1 MSLRSQVRRHKTT
14 EYTSIFPNFSH
25 LCTKTN
31 GMSET
36 AQNPLNTFII
46 YAREDKDALLEL
58 KKQLIPLERSRQIAV
73 WYDGEIVPGDEWK
86 KRIKTQLET
95 ADIILLLLSSD
106 FFASDYIEK
115 EELRAAL
122 ARHERAEAVVA
133 PVIVRHCLWQVHP
146 EIEKLQVL
154 PDNAFP
160 VYSKRNWDS
169 PDEAFANVAAGIARM
184 VKSKA
189 EAAVEK
195 QRQMEAAAEA
205 EKQRKEEEAR
215 KKREA
220 EEAARKKREEEVARL
235 KREEEVA
242 RNLMTDMIFVKGGAF
257 TMGWVEGR
265 DEGLGIYQI
274 SAHEVTLKDFYIG
287 KYPVT
292 QAQWRAVMGS
302 DPPELKNKGCDQ
314 CPVECVSWNDIQEF
328 LKKLSAL
335 TGQQFRLPTEA
346 EWEYAARGGQQS
358 KGYLY
363 SGSNNLDEVGWFD
376 KNSGGKTHP
385 VGQKTP
391 NELSLYDMSGNVWEW
406 CEDDWHSNYVG
417 APIDGRAWVD
427 NPRDTSRANRGGS
440 REDASQHCRVANRSH
455 WSSELWSFDL
465 GFRLARSVE

>member
-1 MSLRSQVRRHKTT
+1 
-14 EYTSIFPNFSH
+14 
-25 LCTKTN
+25 
-31 GMSET
+31 MSET
-36 AQNPLNTFII
+36 TQNPLNTFII

-73 WYDGEIVPGDEWK
+73 WYDGEIVPGEEWE
-86 KRIKTQLET
+86 KRIKIQLET

-133 PVIVRHCLWQVHP
+133 PVIVRHCLWQAHP

-195 QRQMEAAAEA
+195 LRQI
-205 EKQRKEEEAR
+205 
-215 KKREA
+215 EA
-220 EEAARKKREEEVARL
+220 EEAVRK
-235 KREEEVA
+235 
-242 RNLMTDMIFVKGGAF
+242 LMTDMVLVKGGAF

-265 DEGLGIYQI
+265 DGKGNNYEKP
-274 SAHEVTLKDFYIG
+274 AHEVTLKDFYIG
-287 KYPVT
+287 KYPLT
-292 QAQWRAVMGS
+292 QAQWRALMGS
-302 DPPELKNKGCDQ
+302 DPPELNNKGCDQ

-328 LKKLSAL
+328 LKKLNAL

-363 SGSNNLDEVGWFD
+363 SGSNNLDEVAWYD

-385 VGQKTP
+385 VGQKKP
-391 NELSLYDMSGNVWEW
+391 NELGLFDMSGNVLEW
-406 CEDDWHSNYVG
+406 CEDWYGSYPTG
-417 APIDGRAWVD
+417 AQN
-427 NPRDTSRANRGGS
+427 NPKGADSGTYRVFRGGS
-440 REDASQHCRVANRSH
+440 WSDTPRGCRAAYRNLSAPTYRNRAI
-455 WSSELWSFDL
+455 
-465 GFRLARSVE
+465 GFRLARS

>member
-1 MSLRSQVRRHKTT
+1 
-14 EYTSIFPNFSH
+14 
-25 LCTKTN
+25 
-31 GMSET
+31 MSET

-58 KKQLIPLERSRQIAV
+58 KKQLIPLERSRQIAL
-73 WYDGEIVPGDEWK
+73 WYDGEIVPGEEWEK
-86 KRIKTQLET
+86 AIKTRLET

-133 PVIVRHCLWQVHP
+133 PVIVRHCLWQAHP

-160 VYSKRNWDS
+160 VYSKKNWDS

-189 EAAVEK
+189 EAAIEK
-195 QRQMEAAAEA
+195 QRQIEA

-220 EEAARKKREEEVARL
+220 EEDAAREKHEEEEFARIF
-235 KREEEVA
+235 
-242 RNLMTDMIFVKGGAF
+242 MSDMVQVKGGTF

-265 DEGLGIYQI
+265 DEGLGIFQI
-274 SAHEVTLKDFYIG
+274 PAHEVTLKDFYIG

-302 DPPELKNKGCDQ
+302 DPPELNNKGCDN

-328 LKKLSAL
+328 LKRLNAL

-346 EWEYAARGGQQS
+346 EWEYAARGGHQS

-363 SGSNNLDEVGWFD
+363 SGSNNLDEVGWYSE
-376 KNSGGKTHP
+376 NSGGKTHP
-385 VGQKTP
+385 VGQKKP
-391 NELSLYDMSGNVWEW
+391 NELGLYDMSGNVWEW
-406 CEDDWHSNYVG
+406 CEDDWHENYND
-417 APIDGRAWVD
+417 APTDGRAWVD
-427 NPRDTSRANRGGS
+427 SLRDTSRANRGGS
-440 REDASQHCRVANRSH
+440 SGDASRHCRVADRSY
-455 WSSELWSFDL
+455 WASELRSYDL
-465 GFRLARSVE
+465 SFRLAHSAE

>member
-1 MSLRSQVRRHKTT
+1 
-14 EYTSIFPNFSH
+14 
-25 LCTKTN
+25 
-31 GMSET
+31 MSET

-58 KKQLIPLERSRQIAV
+58 KKQLIPLERSRQISV
-73 WYDGEIVPGDEWK
+73 WYDGEIVPGEEWE

-133 PVIVRHCLWQVHP
+133 PVIVRHCLWQAHP

-160 VYSKRNWDS
+160 VYSKKNWDS
-169 PDEAFANVAAGIARM
+169 PDEAFANVADGIARM
-184 VKSKA
+184 VKSKL

-195 QRQMEAAAEA
+195 QRQIEAAAEEEKHLKEEVRKKRKA
-205 EKQRKEEEAR
+205 EEAARNKLETEEEAR

-220 EEAARKKREEEVARL
+220 EEAVRKKLNAEEAVRKKLEAEEVAR
-235 KREEEVA
+235 KF
-242 RNLMTDMIFVKGGAF
+242 MTDMVLVKGGVF
-257 TMGWVEGR
+257 TMGCKKAWIGR
-265 DEGLGIYQI
+265 DRDGECWDDEKP
-274 SAHEVTLKDFYIG
+274 AHEVTLKDFYIG

-292 QAQWRAVMGS
+292 QAQWHAVMGNNPS
-302 DPPELKNKGCDQ
+302 QNKGCDD
-314 CPVECVSWNDIQEF
+314 CPVESVSWNDIQGF
-328 LKKLSAL
+328 LKKLNAL

-363 SGSNNLDEVGWFD
+363 SGSNNLDEVGWFS

-385 VGQKTP
+385 VGQKQP
-391 NELSLYDMSGNVWEW
+391 NELGLHDMSGNVWEW
-406 CEDDWHSNYVG
+406 CEDDWHNYHG
-417 APIDGRAWVD
+417 APADGRAWVD
-427 NPRDTSRANRGGS
+427 SPRGTYRVYRGGS
-440 REDASQHCRVANRSH
+440 WFYGPQRCRAAFRLNSAPASRNLS
-455 WSSELWSFDL
+455 L
-465 GFRLARSVE
+465 GFRLARS